1 LAILQSHTDTNTAA
15 KYQKQYVA
23 ATTTVARNSIESWLL
38 ASINCRSAISFAAF
52 GFVLTRWENPDAAR
66 CSSLGGCTRATDF
79 PFSRRANKL
88 QKKGNFIRK
97 HFVFGLA
104 NCRQKR
110 KERVFYCPE
119 IDDKTLGKIWEIQYF
134 VLENVKHIDT
144 RKIFRYSMFNS

>member
-1 LAILQSHTDTNTAA
+1 MWQQQRLWHETQL
-15 KYQKQYVA
+15 KVG
-23 ATTTVARNSIESWLL
+23 SWRPLIAVQRFHLL
-38 ASINCRSAISFAAF
+38 PCI

-79 PFSRRANKL
+79 PFSHRANKL

-119 IDDKTLGKIWEIQYF
+119 IDDKTLGKIWKIQYF
-134 VLENVKHIDT
+134 VFGNAKPNDSRKNVT
-144 RKIFRYSMFNS
+144 YSIF